1 MLMDLKEAIKKRH
14 SVRQYIKQPLS
25 LEIIEELK
33 GKIQECNQKSG
44 LHIQLITNESQS
56 FQSRMAHYGQ
66 FEGVEN
72 YIALIGKRSQ
82 DLEEKCGYYGEHLVL
97 FAQQLG
103 LNTCWV
109 ALTYKKMISCM
120 QISPDEKLIA
130 VIVVGYGENQGKL
143 HRSKAMKDVAKGD
156 EPFPKWFQAGV
167 QYALLAPTA
176 LNQQRFQVLYNHHK
190 VLIKAK
196 RGFYTKID
204 LGIVKYHFEI
214 GAGKENFQWE

>member
-1 MLMDLKEAIKKRH
+1 
-14 SVRQYIKQPLS
+14 
-25 LEIIEELK
+25 
-33 GKIQECNQKSG
+33 
-44 LHIQLITNESQS
+44 
-56 FQSRMAHYGQ
+56 
-66 FEGVEN
+66 
-72 YIALIGKRSQ
+72 
-82 DLEEKCGYYGEHLVL
+82 
-97 FAQQLG
+97 
-103 LNTCWV
+103 
-109 ALTYKKMISCM
+109 MISCM

-143 HRSKAMKDVAKGD
+143 HRSKTIKDVAKGD

-176 LNQQRFQVLYNHHK
+176 LNQQRFQVLYHHHK
-190 VLIKAK
+190 VSIKAK

>member
-1 MLMDLKEAIKKRH
+1 MDLKEAIKKRH